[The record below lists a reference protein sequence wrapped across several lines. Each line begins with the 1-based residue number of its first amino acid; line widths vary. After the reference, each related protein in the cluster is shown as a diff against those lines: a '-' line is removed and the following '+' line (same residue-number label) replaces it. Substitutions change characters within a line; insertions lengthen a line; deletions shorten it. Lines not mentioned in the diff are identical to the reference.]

1 MVTAMVLRPEQP
13 IGIFDSGVGG
23 LTVVRAVR
31 QALPNEQLVY
41 LGDTARV
48 PYGNRNVPTIV
59 RFTRD
64 AARFLVQQEVKMVLV
79 ACNTASA
86 AALPV
91 LEAELPVPVIG
102 AVEPGVQSAVAAT
115 RNGVIGVIATRATVR
130 SDAYA
135 RAIHAWSPRAR
146 VVSLACPLFVP
157 LIEEGWFGPKDP
169 IVLQVVERYLRELHA
184 QAPQLD
190 TLVLACTHYP
200 LLYDA
205 IEQVVLKLW
214 PHPVRLVD
222 SAEAMAQMTKER
234 LTALGAL
241 HVPSAPIDSFS
252 SKFYVT
258 DEARVAEIGRH
269 FLGSSLPNLTVVDL

>member
-23 LTVVRAVR
+23 LTVVRAVQ
-31 QALPNEQLVY
+31 QALPNERLVY

-59 RFTRD
+59 RFTRE
-64 AARFLVQQEVKMVLV
+64 AARFLIQQEVKMVLV

-91 LEAELPVPVIG
+91 LQAELPVPVLG

-115 RNGVIGVIATRATVR
+115 RNGIIGVIATRATVR
-130 SDAYA
+130 SEAYA
-135 RAIHAWSPRAR
+135 HAIQAWNPRAR
-146 VVSLACPLFVP
+146 VISLACPLFVP
-157 LIEEGWFGPKDP
+157 LIEEGWFLASDS
-169 IVLQVVERYLRELHA
+169 IVLQVVERYLRELHV

-205 IEQVVLKLW
+205 IDQVVRQLW

-222 SAEAMAQMTKER
+222 SAEAMAHMTKER

-241 HVPSAPIDSFS
+241 HAPSPSSDSAFP
-252 SKFYVT
+252 KFYVT

-269 FLGSSLPNLTVVDL
+269 FLGSILPNLTVVDL